1 MSTTL
6 NSSPNPSPNSSPTVA
21 VVGTGLIGQA
31 WTLVFA
37 RAGCAVRM
45 WDGDAAAL
53 LRARELVAELA
64 AELQRSGLV
73 DDAAA
78 LLGRVQTCEAL
89 ADALAGVD
97 YVQESLPEVLNIKQD
112 IYARMDALAPAKA
125 VIGSSTSSIP
135 ASAFTEALAGRA
147 RCLVAH
153 PVNPPYLVP
162 VVEVCGAPWTRQ
174 EAVDRCM
181 ALMDQVGQKPVH
193 VRRELE
199 GFILNR
205 LQGAMMREA
214 FRLVEQGYVDVD
226 GLDVTIREGLGLRWS
241 FMGPFETIDL
251 NAPGG
256 LADYCGRY
264 GGMYQSIAQDQ
275 VSTEPW
281 SSALIEQLHQARRQL
296 LPSDALGERRSWRD
310 RRLMALALHKKQL
323 ESQPSTRS

>member
-1 MSTTL
+1 MTTT
-6 NSSPNPSPNSSPTVA
+6 PTVA

-37 RAGCAVRM
+37 RAGCVVRI

-53 LRARELVAELA
+53 QRAREMVGELA
-64 AELQRSGLV
+64 NELQRSGLV
-73 DDAAA
+73 DDAGA
-78 LLGRVQTCEAL
+78 LLSRVQTCEAL

-97 YVQESLPEVLNIKQD
+97 YVQESLPEVLSIKQD
-112 IYARMDALAPAKA
+112 IYARMDTLAPAQA

-135 ASAFTEALAGRA
+135 ASAFTETMAGRS

-162 VVEVCGAPWTRQ
+162 VVEVCGAPWTTQ
-174 EAVDRCM
+174 EAVQRCM

-205 LQGAMMREA
+205 LQGALLREA

-226 GLDVTIREGLGLRWS
+226 GLDVTIRDGLGLRWS

-251 NAPGG
+251 NAPDGIT
-256 LADYCGRY
+256 DYAARY
-264 GGMYQSIAQDQ
+264 GHTYAE
-275 VSTEPW
+275 VSKTQADNRWDAAVISRIETE
-281 SSALIEQLHQARRQL
+281 RRQKL
-296 LPSDALGERRSWRD
+296 RHDELSTRARWRD
-310 RRLMALALHKKQL
+310 NRLMALRRHQQD
-323 ESQPSTRS
+323 QPT